1 MKKNIKKFTINFN
14 KTIRDALK
22 LINKNT
28 CKTCLVLDSND
39 CIYGSVTDGDIRRK
53 ILKNS
58 KILNEKLKNYC
69 NKKMIYLKDKD
80 YKIAKARKLIKKKKI
95 EIIPIVNKN
104 KQIIKVLLKSDLD
117 SNKKK
122 KIKKDNSLKNIK
134 VVIMAGGKG
143 KRLDP
148 ITKIFPK
155 PLVPINDKTAIE
167 NILGNFSK
175 FGVRNFYLILNYK
188 AELIKAFFKSKNN
201 FSQNISY
208 VEEKKPL
215 GTAGGLEKIKKKI
228 KNPFLVTNCDVFFNF
243 NIKKLI
249 EYHNKNRCDLTLV
262 VSNQISILPYGVCEI
277 DKDLNFTNIKEKP
290 KFKHLITTG
299 LYLINPSLLKML
311 PKNKFYDM
319 NTFIEIVNK
328 KNFKI
333 GTFKIGKNNW
343 YDVGQLRDYKKNIRL
358 LTL

>member
-122 KIKKDNSLKNIK
+122 KISRSCRKWK
-134 VVIMAGGKG
+134 
-143 KRLDP
+143 
-148 ITKIFPK
+148 
-155 PLVPINDKTAIE
+155 
-167 NILGNFSK
+167 
-175 FGVRNFYLILNYK
+175 LN
-188 AELIKAFFKSKNN
+188 E
-201 FSQNISY
+201 
-208 VEEKKPL
+208 
-215 GTAGGLEKIKKKI
+215 
-228 KNPFLVTNCDVFFNF
+228 
-243 NIKKLI
+243 
-249 EYHNKNRCDLTLV
+249 
-262 VSNQISILPYGVCEI
+262 
-277 DKDLNFTNIKEKP
+277 
-290 KFKHLITTG
+290 
-299 LYLINPSLLKML
+299 L
-311 PKNKFYDM
+311 PKK
-319 NTFIEIVNK
+319 
-328 KNFKI
+328 
-333 GTFKIGKNNW
+333 
-343 YDVGQLRDYKKNIRL
+343 
-358 LTL
+358 